1 MLNMLLLSGALNV
14 FGIASEQPSISSHVG
29 SYYYLALVIV
39 TPFSKPGLTS
49 CIAMP
54 DSECDD

>member
-14 FGIASEQPSISSHVG
+14 FGIASKQHSISSHIG
-29 SYYYLALVIV
+29 SYYVALVIV

-54 DSECDD
+54 DSECDG